1 MLSAEKD
8 VGHIYRTSIR
18 KKMDHVYEEII
29 AGSCKKMKFVRHTK
43 DNDETKPTPCKRNK
57 NMVFTP
63 CMDASNCH
71 AVGGTTTP
79 KMPFTSTSV
88 LNNRIS
94 LRNDDTYLCPA
105 PSTTVKHLKAQ
116 GQLKL
121 SASISQGVL
130 QVNVIQG
137 RQLSTRQ
144 KTTSI
149 TFVKVSI
156 IPDGDSRR
164 CSSKTSIV
172 TDSNNPLYD
181 QQFSF
186 VIAEEDLKKRLHIS
200 VFDSGKASSLCEF
213 LGGMSFGIQHLLNPQ
228 KDVMGWYHLLTE
240 EISHHKH
247 LKVSTV
253 ARMTP
258 YKKGSLTDK
267 KTADND
273 IITVT
278 ISRSTS
284 GYGFT
289 VVDSCPVKIGKVD
302 HGSPASLAGLCPGD
316 HVISVNG
323 HNVSR
328 SQSSRVAKIVKNG
341 GQSLVIEIQRA
352 SQLSL
357 LNQSLWQPEPTL
369 LLDPTD
375 MRRCSHD
382 KGYTSESDLSD
393 TDEGIYSWPSNNT
406 STPVKK
412 DKKSESTAASEK
424 TISTLIH
431 QLLTAESNFIDVMH
445 AGMQLY
451 SRPLRHS
458 ILTPQQHSS
467 LFQNIEKLVMISQF
481 QVKQIQNNIPASE
494 SSSDSDS
501 STTSSSATETAQH
514 IGKIYQSKIAMFCQ
528 AYDFY
533 AKGITSANKVLSDLS
548 TSEDFIKFVRN
559 STLEAGEPSISS
571 YIYLPVQHI
580 VRVYNILQQ
589 ILVFIDDAGL
599 SATMHTFRT
608 CIDNMTSYPSVSQIL
623 CLASLSPISSTPAAD
638 SHTSR
643 SSTSTG
649 SRGYCDGQLSLP
661 TFQEY

>member
-1 MLSAEKD
+1 
-8 VGHIYRTSIR
+8 
-18 KKMDHVYEEII
+18 MDHVYEEII
-29 AGSCKKMKFVRHTK
+29 AGSCKKMKFVRHAK
-43 DNDETKPTPCKRNK
+43 DNDESKPTPCKRNK
-57 NMVFTP
+57 NMVYTP
-63 CMDASNCH
+63 CKGASNSH
-71 AVGGTTTP
+71 AVSGTPTQ
-79 KMPFTSTSV
+79 KIPFTSTSV
-88 LNNRIS
+88 LNHRIS
-94 LRNDDTYLCPA
+94 LTNDDTYLCPA

-121 SASISQGVL
+121 SASINQGVL

-149 TFVKVSI
+149 TYVKVSL

-172 TDSNNPLYD
+172 TDSSNPLYD

-200 VFDSGKASSLCEF
+200 VFDSGKAPSLCEF

-253 ARMTP
+253 TRMTP
-258 YKKGSLTDK
+258 YKKGSLSDK
-267 KTADND
+267 KTADSD
-273 IITVT
+273 IIT
-278 ISRSTS
+278 
-284 GYGFT
+284 
-289 VVDSCPVKIGKVD
+289 IGKVD
-302 HGSPASLAGLCPGD
+302 HSSPAASAGLCPGD

-352 SQLSL
+352 SQLSF
-357 LNQSLWQPEPTL
+357 LNQSLWQPEPTML
-369 LLDPTD
+369 IDPTD

-412 DKKSESTAASEK
+412 DKKSESSAASEK

-451 SRPLRHS
+451 SLPLRHS

-528 AYDFY
+528 AYDLY

-548 TSEDFIKFVRN
+548 ASEDFIKFVRN
-559 STLEAGEPSISS
+559 STLESGEPSISS

-589 ILVFIDDAGL
+589 ILVFIDDASL
-599 SATMHTFRT
+599 SSTMHTFRS

-623 CLASLSPISSTPAAD
+623 CLASLSPISSKPAAD
-638 SHTSR
+638 NQKSR
-643 SSTSTG
+643 SSSSTG
-649 SRGYCDGQLSLP
+649 RQSRELQVLRVHKNPFDN
-661 TFQEY
+661 ED